1 MRRKSSLITEDER
14 AVLLLV
20 ARGMTNQDIADYLG
34 MPLSRVKTR
43 LYSACN
49 KMDARNRIEAVFFAM
64 RRRAIGVN
72 EIFSM
77 DELVE
82 LTASLGPDTVEAI
95 AEQLRRKIEEERTK
109 LLTERMPVTDD
120 HVELSEGEKG
130 VLVLVA
136 RGLTNQEIAERLST
150 SASTVKLLL
159 HQACAK
165 LKVTNRAQAFIMALR
180 HGAIQVNEV
189 FTTDELV
196 ELLGAVGPDSLE
208 RMAHLMRHDTVHGR

>member
-34 MPLSRVKTR
+34 IPLSRVKTL
-43 LYSACN
+43 LYGACN
-49 KMDARNRIEAVFFAM
+49 KMNARNRIEAVFFAM

-77 DELVE
+77 DELAE
-82 LTASLGPDTVEAI
+82 LTASLGPDRVEAL
-95 AEQLRRKIEEERTK
+95 AELLRKKIEEERIK
-109 LLTERMPVTDD
+109 PLAAKMPVSGD
-120 HVELSEGEKG
+120 HVDLTEGEKG

-180 HGAIQVNEV
+180 LGAIQVNEV
-189 FTTDELV
+189 FTVDELV

-208 RMAHLMRHDTVHGR
+208 RMAELMRRETARGS

>member
-34 MPLSRVKTR
+34 IPISRVKTL
-43 LYSACN
+43 LYGACN
-49 KMDARNRIEAVFFAM
+49 KMNARNRIEAVFFAM

-72 EIFSM
+72 EIFST

-82 LTASLGPDTVEAI
+82 LTASLGPDRVEAL
-95 AEQLRRKIEEERTK
+95 AELLRKKIEEERIK
-109 LLTERMPVTDD
+109 PLAAKMPVTGD
-120 HVELSEGEKG
+120 HVDLTEGEKG

-180 HGAIQVNEV
+180 LGAIQVNEV
-189 FTTDELV
+189 FTVDELV

-208 RMAHLMRHDTVHGR
+208 RMAELMRRETARGS